1 MAETIEVRYRPVQ
14 QPSGGIY
21 YHKYF
26 VYTNSNGEQYG
37 ASASPERNS
46 SVEPLGLANEGLG
59 EAFQWSPFGNITTE
73 VAAYK
78 PAYLPFEPGFSDF
91 DPTDTDSRET
101 VKTGGDLSSDWTKI
115 VEAMGDIRDE
125 KYIYRPITQNS
136 NTVVDEAL
144 RRAGVPLPQN
154 DDPGENEAPGSG
166 NVLNRK
172 NIWDKIKDAV
182 KKAWDDAQ
190 HWFPRHDPLTL
201 DLDNDGLE
209 TTGVAATNP
218 ILFDHDGDGI
228 KNGTGWVNADDGFLV
243 RDVNG
248 NGTIDSGRELFG
260 DNTIKSNG
268 QLATDGFDAL
278 VDLDSI
284 ANGGNADGRISNA
297 DAQFTNLRIWR
308 DLNQDGISQSNEL
321 FTLNS
326 QNIASINVTKTAN
339 SQTLPN
345 GNQIA
350 DLGTFTRTDGST
362 GIAGAVTGNL
372 ADVNLASDTFHR
384 TFPDV
389 LDTTSVA
396 TLPDMQGS
404 GKVRDLREAATQ
416 STTLQSLLTQYSA
429 TTTRASQIALI
440 DQLLDAWADTG
451 GMAES
456 LAQRVAGM
464 TGYTRADGVVIPY
477 TLSSNLTAA
486 WIQKLHIIETFNG
499 SYFFG
504 LPGTTQTAGAVTGLT
519 IATPTATSTSVQI
532 TANFNQQQLDL
543 LQQSYDAIKG
553 SVYDAL
559 VIQTRFKPLLDQI
572 NLVIDAN
579 GISLDFS
586 QLEASFNTQIA
597 NNAEAGLLELI
608 DFNYATQNMLA
619 GASWQGWHQ
628 MASKL
633 ETTQTTAVN
642 DALKLHGARAGDSA
656 ANSMSGSNGDDTV
669 FALAGNDYIVGRLS
683 RYTKCTSTRLPKA
696 AAYLRNVSMLGEC
709 FPEASALSSLATAGA
724 LVPIRAATSA
734 CDKPAARLAA
744 SISSNMA
751 NSSRFKRSYSART
764 AGLSSIL
771 AFSSACVN
779 NDSAFMFNLLHSCF
793 SQSQFTRWRSLR
805 FFNKTMQH
813 HNTLPNQSAIKH
825 TGNTLNTFKPQF
837 KQAITKS
844 LGMWFAQVSAIYL
857 HAVSQSKVAATQT
870 FWQSQ
875 NICLYGIAVIN
886 DGVLHDINSNKYV
899 TNKQAF
905 TKIVAANDW
914 EWRVRA

>member
-1 MAETIEVRYRPVQ
+1 MSDLTNTTTQAFEATQKAINAINNYNEICEAYNYSRAHSKDTQAALLGMKLIEAAGVLDELRIPL
-14 QPSGGIY
+14 SG
-21 YHKYF
+21 
-26 VYTNSNGEQYG
+26 N
-37 ASASPERNS
+37 
-46 SVEPLGLANEGLG
+46 
-59 EAFQWSPFGNITTE
+59 
-73 VAAYK
+73 
-78 PAYLPFEPGFSDF
+78 PG
-91 DPTDTDSRET
+91 
-101 VKTGGDLSSDWTKI
+101 KI
-115 VEAMGDIRDE
+115 VEMVSVVRMNQTTAGQHITDPEVARLLEEKPIPIDNSTCPIIDYPIPPAPVSKDWIDE
-125 KYIYRPITQNS
+125 
-136 NTVVDEAL
+136 
-144 RRAGVPLPQN
+144 
-154 DDPGENEAPGSG
+154 
-166 NVLNRK
+166 
-172 NIWDKIKDAV
+172 IKDKV
-182 KKAWDDAQ
+182 KTWWDDAQ
-190 HWFPRHDPLTL
+190 HWFPRRDPLTL
-201 DLDNDGLE
+201 DLDGDGLE
-209 TTGVAATNP
+209 TTGVAAINP

-228 KNGTGWVNADDGFLV
+228 KNGTGWVSADDGFLV
-243 RDVNG
+243 IDKNG
-248 NGTIDSGRELFG
+248 NGSIDNGRELFG

-278 VDLDSI
+278 ADLDSI
-284 ANGGNADGRISNA
+284 ANGGNADGMISSA
-297 DAQFTNLRIWR
+297 DAQFTNLRVWR

-321 FTLNS
+321 FTLSS

-350 DLGTFTRTDGST
+350 DLGTFTKTDGST
-362 GIAGAVTGNL
+362 GTAGAVTGNL

-504 LPGTTQTAGAVTGLT
+504 LPGTTQSAGAVTGLT
-519 IATPTATSTSVQI
+519 IATPTATSASVQI
-532 TANFNQQQLDL
+532 TANLNQQQLDL

-553 SVYDAL
+553 SVYEAL

-608 DFNYATQNMLA
+608 DFNFATQNMLA

-696 AAYLRNVSMLGEC
+696 AAYLRKVPMLGEC
-709 FPEASALSSLATAGA
+709 LPEASALSSLATAGA

-813 HNTLPNQSAIKH
+813 HNMLPKQSAIKY

-837 KQAITKS
+837 KQTITKRFS
-844 LGMWFAQVSAIYL
+844 MRLTQISTIHR
-857 HAVSQSKVAATQT
+857 HAVSQSKIATTQT

-899 TNKQAF
+899 TKKQAANHL
-905 TKIVAANDW
+905 IVANDEYW
-914 EWRVRA
+914 MVAA